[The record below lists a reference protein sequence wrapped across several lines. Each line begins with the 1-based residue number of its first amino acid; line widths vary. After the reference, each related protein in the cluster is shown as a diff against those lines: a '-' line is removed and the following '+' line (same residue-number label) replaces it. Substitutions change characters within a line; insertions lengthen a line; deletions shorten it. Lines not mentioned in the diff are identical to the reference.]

1 MLISSKVLQVSDIK
15 VKTFLEALKL
25 VHVDGKKAK
34 KYLADKRL
42 TYAEKKILQC
52 WFDLKNCE
60 HQKILDDLQ
69 SVKTEGDLVESQK
82 NLILGLNFN
91 NMGNPASAKKYLED
105 AMGMLGKYPLTEH
118 KFICAYNYFI
128 ISYNLNHDQ
137 DMAKS
142 LRLMETL
149 SDIGINERQELCF
162 EQCKFNYFTFH
173 QSYYE
178 AQKILII
185 LEDKKEEMSEAVV
198 MAHQISKFIFYL
210 KQGLYDDCEMTLEE
224 MKQYRLF
231 RDTPNFLYMRLMLSH
246 LKNDT
251 PLYFY
256 EKDFKQSYVLF
267 IQLMV
272 IKCLEESKPVEAN
285 IHWNELKKIDP
296 TNYGD
301 HFKYLGQTNLM
312 SLCLKKHEKKIQVQQ
327 IKLPFFKNKVEALW
341 ELLSA
346 ATGPIPRE
354 ILFKSLWGRD
364 MLDPSDDEKLK
375 NLIYYTRKSKDLEIV
390 FRKGCYSLAPKKIAS
405 SVG

>member
-1 MLISSKVLQVSDIK
+1 
-15 VKTFLEALKL
+15 
-25 VHVDGKKAK
+25 
-34 KYLADKRL
+34 
-42 TYAEKKILQC
+42 
-52 WFDLKNCE
+52 
-60 HQKILDDLQ
+60 
-69 SVKTEGDLVESQK
+69 
-82 NLILGLNFN
+82 
-91 NMGNPASAKKYLED
+91 MGNPASAKKYLED

-149 SDIGINERQELCF
+149 SDIGINERQKLCF

-185 LEDKKEEMSEAVV
+185 LENKKEEMSEAVV
-198 MAHQISKFIFYL
+198 MANQISKFIFYL

-272 IKCLEESKPVEAN
+272 IKCLEESKPVEAH
-285 IHWNELKKIDP
+285 IHWNELKK
-296 TNYGD
+296 N
-301 HFKYLGQTNLM
+301 
-312 SLCLKKHEKKIQVQQ
+312 
-327 IKLPFFKNKVEALW
+327 
-341 ELLSA
+341 
-346 ATGPIPRE
+346 
-354 ILFKSLWGRD
+354 
-364 MLDPSDDEKLK
+364 
-375 NLIYYTRKSKDLEIV
+375 
-390 FRKGCYSLAPKKIAS
+390 AS